1 MSTGVLGQSCSA
13 TDPTCTSTT
22 IPYEMDFVAPKL
34 TLHGKV
40 IESHKGA
47 KDAAVLGCC
56 SSDSAGLKPEE
67 IGKIPQM
74 NTDLTMQVLEDAK
87 KAWKGGSGTWPQMSL
102 KERMTAIVNLLDEL
116 KTQREIIVRTL
127 MWEIGKNRKDA
138 ESEFDRTLQFCNQLL
153 ETISKHPEYH
163 GHWESVGSTQAFIK
177 RAAIGIIMCLGP
189 MNYPL
194 NETYATLIPAL
205 LMGNVAIMKVP
216 TVGGLSHLLT
226 MEAFAKTLPP
236 GAMNFVSGRGRE
248 TMPPLMA
255 TGDIDGLAFIGGSR
269 AADDLIK
276 QHPHPHRL
284 KLFLQLEAKNMGI
297 FLPSIFDS
305 KEEMSKALDQAM
317 LGALSFNGQRCT
329 ALKLF
334 FAPKKQGDAFASIM
348 AKRVEEMT
356 VGLPWQ
362 NWSSEDSPSYS
373 KITPLPDR
381 KKVAYMQKLI
391 QDAVSKGAKII
402 NENGG
407 EVIGG
412 PQSSLMVPAVVYP
425 VTPDMDLY
433 YEEQFGPIIPIA
445 TYDSLDTILDYGH
458 NGSFGQQVA
467 IFTSEANSDDTSML
481 VDQFSSV
488 FGKININSQCGRSP
502 DTIPFSGRRSS
513 AMGVMSVENALQEF
527 SIPTV
532 VAYKESPSTAKLVK
546 KVESTSKF
554 LESL

>member
-1 MSTGVLGQSCSA
+1 M
-13 TDPTCTSTT
+13 
-22 IPYEMDFVAPKL
+22 
-34 TLHGKV
+34 
-40 IESHKGA
+40 
-47 KDAAVLGCC
+47 
-56 SSDSAGLKPEE
+56 SSDS
-67 IGKIPQM
+67 
-74 NTDLTMQVLEDAK
+74 NLTMHCILYV
-87 KAWKGGSGTWPQMSL
+87 
-102 KERMTAIVNLLDEL
+102 V
-116 KTQREIIVRTL
+116 
-127 MWEIGKNRKDA
+127 
-138 ESEFDRTLQFCNQLL
+138 
-153 ETISKHPEYH
+153 
-163 GHWESVGSTQAFIK
+163 
-177 RAAIGIIMCLGP
+177 
-189 MNYPL
+189 
-194 NETYATLIPAL
+194 
-205 LMGNVAIMKVP
+205 
-216 TVGGLSHLLT
+216 
-226 MEAFAKTLPP
+226 EAFAKTLPP

>member
-1 MSTGVLGQSCSA
+1 V
-13 TDPTCTSTT
+13 
-22 IPYEMDFVAPKL
+22 
-34 TLHGKV
+34 
-40 IESHKGA
+40 
-47 KDAAVLGCC
+47 
-56 SSDSAGLKPEE
+56 
-67 IGKIPQM
+67 
-74 NTDLTMQVLEDAK
+74 
-87 KAWKGGSGTWPQMSL
+87 
-102 KERMTAIVNLLDEL
+102 
-116 KTQREIIVRTL
+116 
-127 MWEIGKNRKDA
+127 
-138 ESEFDRTLQFCNQLL
+138 
-153 ETISKHPEYH
+153 
-163 GHWESVGSTQAFIK
+163 
-177 RAAIGIIMCLGP
+177 
-189 MNYPL
+189 
-194 NETYATLIPAL
+194 
-205 LMGNVAIMKVP
+205 
-216 TVGGLSHLLT
+216 
-226 MEAFAKTLPP
+226 EAFAKALPP

-248 TMPPLMA
+248 TMPPLMR

-276 QHPHPHRL
+276 QHPRPHRL
-284 KLFLQLEAKNMGI
+284 KVFLQLEAKNMGI

-305 KEEMSKALDQAM
+305 KDEMAMALDQAM

-334 FAPKKQGDAFASIM
+334 FVPQKQGSAFATMM

-362 NWSSEDSPSYS
+362 NWSSDETKSPSYS

-381 KKVAYMQKLI
+381 KKVEYMQKLI
-391 QDAVSKGAKII
+391 QDAVSKGAKIM

-412 PQSSLMVPAVVYP
+412 SKSSLMVPAVVYP

-458 NGSFGQQVA
+458 NGAFGQQVS
-467 IFTSEANSDDTSML
+467 IFSSESNSDDISML

-513 AMGVMSVENALQEF
+513 AMGVMSVEHALQEF

-554 LESL
+554 FEAL